1 LQQNSTGIKGRIME
15 NALIILF
22 GLTMLYMSATSRI
35 KAYIKMLSFQGV
47 LLFLIC
53 YAGFEKSDL
62 ANLIFLSFETLI
74 VKAIIIPVFLR
85 KILQKNQLYRDSEPH
100 IPQFYCLVLSSA
112 IFFAGFLISNID
124 YPALY
129 LINPMYF
136 GVSIA
141 VIIISLF
148 LITIKHKVLTDVIG
162 FITMENGIFLL
173 SLSIAKE
180 MPFLVNLG
188 VLLDIFIAVFI
199 LGLLINRIN
208 EKFED
213 LSVCRL
219 SDLKDCENG

>member
-1 LQQNSTGIKGRIME
+1 ME

-22 GLTMLYMSATSRI
+22 GLTMLYMAATSRI
-35 KAYIKMLSFQGV
+35 KAYLKMLSFQGV

-53 YAGFEKSDL
+53 YVGIEKS
-62 ANLIFLSFETLI
+62 NFINFMFLSFETLI
-74 VKAIIIPVFLR
+74 VKALLIPLFLK
-85 KILQKNQLYRDSEPH
+85 KILQKNQIYRDSEPH
-100 IPQFYCLVLSSA
+100 IPQFYSLVVASTIL
-112 IFFAGFLISNID
+112 FTGFLISNID

-148 LITIKHKVLTDVIG
+148 LITIRHKVLTNVIG

-173 SLSIAKE
+173 SLSVAKE
-180 MPFLVNLG
+180 MPIVVNLG
-188 VLLDIFIAVFI
+188 VLLDVFIAVFI

-213 LSVCRL
+213 LSVGRL
-219 SDLKDCENG
+219 SDLKDCENND

>member
-1 LQQNSTGIKGRIME
+1 ME

-22 GLTMLYMSATSRI
+22 GLTMLYMASTSRI
-35 KAYIKMLSFQGV
+35 KAYIKMLSFQGI

-53 YAGFEKSDL
+53 YFGVEKNNL
-62 ANLIFLSFETLI
+62 VTLIFLSFETLI
-74 VKAIIIPVFLR
+74 VKAIVIPVFLR
-85 KILQKNQLYRDSEPH
+85 KILQKNRLYRDSEPH
-100 IPQFYCLVLSSA
+100 IPQFYSLVVASTIL
-112 IFFAGFLISNID
+112 FTGFLISNID

-136 GVSIA
+136 GVSIS

-148 LITIKHKVLTDVIG
+148 LITVRHKVLTNVIG

-173 SLSIAKE
+173 SLSVAKE
-180 MPFLVNLG
+180 MPIVVNLG
-188 VLLDIFIAVFI
+188 VLLDVFIAIFI

-219 SDLKDCENG
+219 SDLKDCENNG

>member
-1 LQQNSTGIKGRIME
+1 ME

-22 GLTMLYMSATSRI
+22 GLTMLYMSTTSRI
-35 KAYIKMLSFQGV
+35 KAYIKMLSFQGI

-53 YAGFEKSDL
+53 YFCVQKDNIASI
-62 ANLIFLSFETLI
+62 IFLAFETLVVKSI
-74 VKAIIIPVFLR
+74 VIPVFLR
-85 KILQKNQLYRDSEPH
+85 KILQKNQLYRDSEPQMPH
-100 IPQFYCLVLSSA
+100 FYCLVLSST
-112 IFFAGFLISNID
+112 ILFTGFLISNVD

-129 LINPMYF
+129 LINPRYF

-148 LITIKHKVLTDVIG
+148 LITIRRKVLTNVIG

-173 SLSIAKE
+173 SLSVAKE
-180 MPFLVNLG
+180 MPIIVSLG
-188 VLLDIFIAVFI
+188 VLIDVFIAVFI

-219 SDLKDCENG
+219 SDLKDCTNND

>member
-1 LQQNSTGIKGRIME
+1 ME
-15 NALIILF
+15 DALIILF
-22 GLTMLYMSATSRI
+22 GLTMLYMTATSRI
-35 KAYIKMLSFQGV
+35 TAYIKMLSVQGV

-53 YAGFEKSDL
+53 YSGIERSDL
-62 ANLIFLSFETLI
+62 INFIFLSFEALI
-74 VKAIIIPVFLR
+74 VKSIVIPLFLR
-85 KILQKNQLYRDSEPH
+85 KILKKSHLYRDSEPH

-112 IFFAGFLISNID
+112 ILFTGFLISNID

-141 VIIISLF
+141 VIMISLF
-148 LITIKHKVLTDVIG
+148 LITIKHKVLTNVIG

-173 SLSIAKE
+173 SLSVAKE
-180 MPFLVNLG
+180 IPIVVSLG

-208 EKFED
+208 ENFED
-213 LSVCRL
+213 LSVSRL